1 MINNIKEKLDQL
13 IKRNDEL
20 SPIVFVGFKTS
31 KELDD
36 YNKTIEAEKEEYYG
50 NLPKIKKLKWELM
63 TPEEKAQKIET
74 VRKVM
79 TKTSKKSQTEIL
91 ETIQNTIEKEGGL

>member
-1 MINNIKEKLDQL
+1 MTKREQLDQL
-13 IKRNDEL
+13 VKRNNEL
-20 SPIVFVGFKTS
+20 HPIIFVGFKTD

-36 YNKTIEAEKEEYYG
+36 YNETIEAEKEEYYG

-63 TPEEKAQKIET
+63 TPEEQAQKIET
-74 VRKVM
+74 VRKVI

-91 ETIQNTIEKEGGL
+91 ETIKNTIEKEGGL

>member
-1 MINNIKEKLDQL
+1 MNKLEQLEQL

-20 SPIVFVGFKTS
+20 SPIVFEGFKTS

-36 YNKTIEAEKEEYYG
+36 YNKIIEAEKEEYYG

-63 TPEEKAQKIET
+63 TPEEQAERIET
-74 VRKVM
+74 VRKVL